1 MSALRKL
8 AGQTAIYGLSSIVA
22 RFLNF
27 LLVPL
32 YTSQFVFEPAEYG
45 VVTALYSWTALLNVV
60 LTFGFETAY
69 FRFASREGHSSPLP
83 GRGAGGEGHSSL
95 SLGEGRGEA
104 LYSTATWGLFFPAL
118 AFMLFGG
125 IFSRQLADVL
135 HYGAYASSVLM
146 LVVIIGIDAITA
158 IPMAR
163 LRQEGRPWKYAFINL
178 LSVAVNIGLSLFFLL
193 YCMKRYNMGES
204 IALIEAVYDP
214 SLGVGYVFAINLAS
228 TAVKLLV
235 LLPSWPAFGG
245 FNRDLL
251 RAMLAFGAPL
261 MIAGLAGMVNE
272 TADRVILK
280 YLLPVD
286 VADAE
291 IGIYGACYKLAVLIT
306 LFIQAFRMGAEPFF
320 FSHAKEKN
328 SRETFARIMNIF
340 VAVCMSAFL
349 VVMLF
354 LDLFK
359 WFIPNPAYH
368 EGLRVVPILM
378 LANVF
383 LGIYYNQSVWYK
395 LTDRPR
401 VGSTISLI
409 GAAITIVLL
418 FALIPSLGYMGA
430 AWATFICY
438 FSMAAISYAWGQRHY
453 PIPYNVSRVLLYM
466 AGAVVLWWGAEQLA
480 VEGGVKYVVR
490 AAALFIFLGVTW
502 RLEKDALRPLST

>member
-1 MSALRKL
+1 MSALRTL

-32 YTSQFVFEPAEYG
+32 YTSKFVFEPAEFG
-45 VVTALYSWTALLNVV
+45 VVTALYAWTALLNVV
-60 LTFGFETAY
+60 LTFGMETTF
-69 FRFASREGHSSPLP
+69 FRFAVKDHVKDNPDG
-83 GRGAGGEGHSSL
+83 GRV
-95 SLGEGRGEA
+95 
-104 LYSTATWGLFFPAL
+104 LYATATWGLFFPAL
-118 AFMLFGG
+118 AFMLLGG
-125 IFSRQLADVL
+125 LFSAQLANGLHFGDHASAVL
-135 HYGAYASSVLM
+135 L
-146 LVVIIGIDAITA
+146 LVMIIGIDAITT

-163 LRQEGRPWKYAFINL
+163 LRQQGRPWKYAAINM
-178 LSVAVNIGLSLFFLL
+178 LSVGVNIVLSVFFFL
-193 YCMKRYNMGES
+193 YCMKQYNMGQS
-204 IALIEAVYDP
+204 NALIDAVYDP
-214 SLGVGYVFAINLAS
+214 SFGVGYVFAINLVS

-235 LLPSWPAFGG
+235 LLPSWPSWKPMDK
-245 FNRDLL
+245 DLL
-251 RAMLAFGAPL
+251 RAMFTFGAPL

-280 YLLPVD
+280 YLLPAD
-286 VADAE
+286 VADSE

-401 VGSTISLI
+401 VGSAISLI

-418 FALIPSLGYMGA
+418 FALIPRMGYMGA

-438 FSMAAISYAWGQRHY
+438 FSMAAISYVWGQRHY

-466 AGAVVLWWGAEQLA
+466 AGAVVLWWGSS
-480 VEGGVKYVVR
+480 
-490 AAALFIFLGVTW
+490 AALGVTSLGGL
-502 RLEKDALRPLST
+502 LEYGLRAVVLAGYVAVVWKLERGALRV

>member
-1 MSALRKL
+1 VVAFYEEAIQIRPQVSALRTL

-32 YTSQFVFEPAEYG
+32 YTSKFVFEPAEYG

-60 LTFGFETAY
+60 LTFGFETTF
-69 FRFASREGHSSPLP
+69 FRFANKDHVNDNP
-83 GRGAGGEGHSSL
+83 GGVRV
-95 SLGEGRGEA
+95 
-104 LYSTATWGLFFPAL
+104 LYATATWGLFFPAL
-118 AFMLFGG
+118 VFMLLGG
-125 IFSRQLADVL
+125 VFAQPIAEGL
-135 HYGAYASSVLM
+135 HFGAYASSVLM
-146 LVVIIGIDAITA
+146 LVGIIGIDAITA

-163 LRQEGRPWKYAFINL
+163 LRQQGRPWKYAFINL
-178 LSVAVNIGLSLFFLL
+178 LSVGVNIALSLFFLL
-193 YCMKRYNMGES
+193 YCMKRHNMGANN
-204 IALIEAVYDP
+204 ALINAVYDP
-214 SLGVGYVFAINLAS
+214 ALGVGYVFLINLVS

-235 LLPSWPAFGG
+235 LLPSWPSFGG
-245 FNRDLL
+245 LNKELL
-251 RAMLAFGAPL
+251 RAMFAFGAPL
-261 MIAGLAGMVNE
+261 MVAGLAGMVNE

-280 YLLPVD
+280 YLLP
-286 VADAE
+286 ADIADSE
-291 IGIYGACYKLAVLIT
+291 LGIYGACYKLAVLIT

-320 FSHAKEKN
+320 FNHAKEKN
-328 SRETFARIMNIF
+328 SKETFARIMNIF

-368 EGLRVVPILM
+368 VGLRVVPILM

-418 FALIPSLGYMGA
+418 FVLIPSLGYMGA
-430 AWATFICY
+430 AWATLICY
-438 FSMAAISYAWGQRHY
+438 ASMAIISYVWGQKHY
-453 PIPYNVSRVLLYM
+453 PIPYDVTRILLYM
-466 AGAVVLWWGAEQLA
+466 AGAVVLWWGCEQVAL
-480 VEGGVKYVVR
+480 EGVLKY
-490 AAALFIFLGVTW
+490 
-502 RLEKDALRPLST
+502 ALRAFVLIAFQTVAWRMERPALRT

>member
-1 MSALRKL
+1 
-8 AGQTAIYGLSSIVA
+8 V
-22 RFLNF
+22 
-27 LLVPL
+27 L
-32 YTSQFVFEPAEYG
+32 YA
-45 VVTALYSWTALLNVV
+45 
-60 LTFGFETAY
+60 
-69 FRFASREGHSSPLP
+69 
-83 GRGAGGEGHSSL
+83 
-95 SLGEGRGEA
+95 
-104 LYSTATWGLFFPAL
+104 TATWGLFFPAL
-118 AFMLFGG
+118 AFMLIGG
-125 IFSRQLADVL
+125 LFAGQLAQGL

-146 LVVIIGIDAITA
+146 LVVIIGIDAVTA

-163 LRQEGRPWKYAFINL
+163 LRQEGRPWRYAFINL
-178 LSVAVNIGLSLFFLL
+178 LSVAVNIGLSVFFLL

-204 IALIEAVYDP
+204 TALIEAVYDP
-214 SLGVGYVFAINLAS
+214 ALGVGYVFAINLAS
-228 TAVKLLV
+228 TAMKLLV
-235 LLPSWPAFGG
+235 LLPTWPAFGG

-280 YLLPVD
+280 YLLP
-286 VADAE
+286 ADAADAQ

-328 SRETFARIMNIF
+328 SAATFARIMNLF
-340 VAVCMSAFL
+340 VAVCMAAFL

-418 FALIPSLGYMGA
+418 FALIPAFGYMGA
-430 AWATFICY
+430 AWTTLACY
-438 FSMAAISYAWGQRHY
+438 VSMAAISYGWGQRHY
-453 PIPYNVSRVLLYM
+453 PIPYNVGRVLGYM
-466 AGAVVLWWGAEQLA
+466 AAAVFLWWAAEQLPL
-480 VEGGVKYVVR
+480 EGVAKYAVR
-490 AAALFIFLGVTW
+490 AVLLLGYVAVVGRW
-502 RLEKDALRPLST
+502 ERGALRPLP